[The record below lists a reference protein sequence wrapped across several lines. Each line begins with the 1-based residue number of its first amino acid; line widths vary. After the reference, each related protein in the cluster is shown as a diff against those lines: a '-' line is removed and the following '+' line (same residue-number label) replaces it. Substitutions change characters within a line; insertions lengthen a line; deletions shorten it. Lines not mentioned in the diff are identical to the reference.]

1 MLVGRPSDEKSG
13 GALLHA
19 DNTDTA
25 AASGNSARKRD
36 ARTLEIFIR
45 NPFLTLFLLIPRV
58 CHAELSACLLA
69 GRIVCSS
76 GTVADTL
83 ALLLK
88 PPDVAV
94 DHLDAGVDLRFHIG
108 ECLIVEMRAND
119 LR

>member
-19 DNTDTA
+19 DNADTA
-25 AASGNSARKRD
+25 TASGNSARKRV

-45 NPFLTLFLLIPRV
+45 NPFLTLFLLTPRV

-69 GRIVCSS
+69 ARIVCLS
-76 GTVADTL
+76 GTVASTF

-94 DHLDAGVDLRFHIG
+94 DHLNARVDLRFYIG
-108 ECLIVEMRAND
+108 ERLVVEMRANG

>member
-19 DNTDTA
+19 DNADTA
-25 AASGNSARKRD
+25 AASGNSARERH

-45 NPFLTLFLLIPRV
+45 NPFLTLFLLIAQV
-58 CHAELSACLLA
+58 CHAELSACLTAALSVRSQHA
-69 GRIVCSS
+69 F
-76 GTVADTL
+76 

-94 DHLDAGVDLRFHIG
+94 DHFDAGVDLRFYIG
-108 ECLIVEMRAND
+108 ECLVVEMRANN